1 MDILLSIINLFVFLT
16 VTFINLPFFFFF
28 CPDFYKIFIYLSN
41 SKELLRNYSV

>member
-16 VTFINLPFFFFF
+16 VTFINLPFFF